1 MSGMN
6 QPASAIRSRD
16 KALDLLLPKFL
27 WIVCSL
33 GTPSGTGRKRGVKAI
48 IDAGLELHA
57 SPLRPYRIVASVYA
71 LTERAPL
78 YKVFSVHLAVA
89 SAFVDPQFFTYQAG
103 RCGILSWKRDMG
115 GSHCRRRV
123 QAGQYGEYWTI
134 VVSLGARAFLVR
146 FSKRNSV
153 R

>member
-1 MSGMN
+1 MSGMK
-6 QPASAIRSRD
+6 QPVSAIRSRD

-103 RCGILSWKRDMG
+103 RCGILSWKRGIWEDRIVAAACEP
-115 GSHCRRRV
+115 GSMENI
-123 QAGQYGEYWTI
+123 GQLLSRLERG
-134 VVSLGARAFLVR
+134 LF
-146 FSKRNSV
+146 
-153 R
+153 

>member
-6 QPASAIRSRD
+6 QPVSAIRSRD

-27 WIVCSL
+27 WIVCGL
-33 GTPSGTGRKRGVKAI
+33 GTPSGTGRKRGVRAI

-57 SPLRPYRIVASVYA
+57 SPLRPYRMVASVYA
-71 LTERAPL
+71 LTERAPS

-103 RCGILSWKRDMG
+103 RCGILSWKRGIWEDRIVAAACEPGSMG
-115 GSHCRRRV
+115 NI
-123 QAGQYGEYWTI
+123 GQLLSRLERG
-134 VVSLGARAFLVR
+134 LF
-146 FSKRNSV
+146 
-153 R
+153 